1 MSKFISCAD
10 TAKLLRLALK
20 EAFPEIKFSVRSSV
34 YAGGASIDVGWIDGP
49 KSDQVKAIVERFAGA
64 TFNGMTDYKGG
75 HVHQFRGE
83 EVHFGADFIFAN
95 RRISSAALE
104 AKTTRLTPLSADDR
118 EQEAFRGDVWR
129 AFNKQYD
136 GPERLAWLLLMN
148 APQPAFDGRKSPLA
162 ESATILRSY

>member
-10 TAKLLRLALK
+10 TAKLLRAALK

-49 KSDQVKAIVERFAGA
+49 KGDQVEAIVKRFAGGS
-64 TFNGMTDYKGG
+64 FDGMTDYKGG

-95 RRISSAALE
+95 RKISPTAYE
-104 AKTTRLTPLSADDR
+104 AETARLAQLSPDDR
-118 EQEAFRGDVWR
+118 EQEAYRADVWR
-129 AFNKQYD
+129 VFNKQYD
-136 GPERLAWLLLMN
+136 GPDRLAWLILMN

-162 ESATILRSY
+162 ESAAIVRSY